1 MRRFFVKNLLFI
13 IMVNVLIKPIW
24 VFFIDRTVQNRL
36 GHQDYGSYPQLFNL
50 ALILQI
56 VLDFGVTNYNNRT
69 IARHPERIGSLFPAM
84 LSTRIILMALYMML
98 TLAIAYIIGYRNLD
112 IYLLLGIVLIQVL
125 NTALLFIR
133 SNISALHH
141 FKTDGLLSISD
152 RVLMILFCGFLL
164 LYPPTANAFKL
175 KWFIQTQIVSYGIAC
190 IIAFFVLKKYAAVSL
205 RFSFDKKM
213 VLGIIKDSLPYAGLI
228 FLMSIYMRADMI
240 LLGRLCGN
248 AGKDQVSIY
257 MSAYRLLD
265 VANML
270 GLMFAGVLL
279 PMFGRMLIQRQDVM
293 PIIKMSVNMLFPV
306 SGLVAVGAY
315 FWSAPVMMH
324 LYTHATLY
332 DAHVF
337 TWVMACFPGFC
348 ITYIYSTLLT
358 ANGSLKQ
365 LNLIAIIGV
374 AINLGFNFYLIP
386 KQMAMGAAITSF
398 ITQSFVALG
407 YMYFAGSKIHVAF
420 PAKWVSAHILYF
432 LLLIPIAYGMLQL
445 PLMWLWQLIIFSGI
459 AGMGMIAFGFIKTSH
474 IKELLAKKDI
484 SENVELP

>member
-1 MRRFFVKNLLFI
+1 
-13 IMVNVLIKPIW
+13 
-24 VFFIDRTVQNRL
+24 
-36 GHQDYGSYPQLFNL
+36 
-50 ALILQI
+50 
-56 VLDFGVTNYNNRT
+56 
-69 IARHPERIGSLFPAM
+69 M
-84 LSTRIILMALYMML
+84 LSTRIILMALYMLL
-98 TLAIAYIIGYRNLD
+98 TLAIAYIIGYRNVD
-112 IYLLLGIVLIQVL
+112 MYLLLGIILIQVL

-164 LYPPTANAFKL
+164 LYPATAKAFQL
-175 KWFIQTQIVSYGIAC
+175 KWFIQTQIASYGIAC
-190 IIAFFVLKKYAAVSL
+190 IIAFWVLKKFAAVKL
-205 RFSFDKKM
+205 RFSFNKKM
-213 VLGIIKDSLPYAGLI
+213 VLGIIKDSLPYAALI

-279 PMFGRMLIQRQDVM
+279 PLFGRMLIQKQDVL

-306 SGLVAVGAY
+306 SGIVAVAAY
-315 FWSAPVMMH
+315 FWSAPIMMH
-324 LYTHATLY
+324 LYTHATSY
-332 DAHVF
+332 DAQVF

-365 LNLIAIIGV
+365 LNLIALIGV
-374 AINLGFNFYLIP
+374 ALNLGINFYLIP
-386 KQMAMGAAITSF
+386 KQMAIGAAITSC

-407 YMYFAGSKIHVAF
+407 YMYFAGIKIKVAF
-420 PAKWVSAHILYF
+420 PAKWVSAHVLF
-432 LLLIPIAYGMLQL
+432 LLLLLPIGYAILHL
-445 PLMWLWQLIIFSGI
+445 RLLWLWQLFAFGI
-459 AGMGMIAFGFIKTSH
+459 VAGICMFIFGFIKPAY
-474 IKELLAKKDI
+474 IKELLTKKDI